1 MMHFERH
8 GTIYKA
14 LLVVFI
20 AVLVVAFVKLVW
32 GIHVR

>member
-8 GTIYKA
+8 GTIYKV

-20 AVLVVAFVKLVW
+20 AILAVAFVKLVW

>member
-8 GTIYKA
+8 GTIYKV

-20 AVLVVAFVKLVW
+20 AVLVAFFVKLVW